1 MYDSKEDTLKHIL
14 QVKENITL
22 IILQLSTRAVEHDAS
37 KLKTP
42 EKEVFDKVTP
52 LLKDLT
58 YGSDEYK
65 EALKE
70 MGVALDHHYKN
81 NRHHQEHF
89 ENGINGMNLVDI
101 VEMFCDW
108 YAATKRH
115 DDGNIY
121 NSLEIN
127 KTRFNLSD
135 DLLAI
140 FKNTAESV
148 FNEK

>member
-81 NRHHQEHF
+81 NRHHPEHF